1 MKVPL
6 NWLKDYTD
14 VTLPPAELAEK
25 LTLAGFEVAEIIS
38 TGGGWE
44 NIVIGQITAINP
56 HPNAD
61 RLRLATV
68 DLGGEKETVVCG
80 APNLNVGDKIAFAR
94 TGARLVNP
102 HSGQVEELKPAK
114 IRGVVSKGMICS
126 EKELGISESH
136 EGIMLLGAEAKTGT
150 ALAEYLGNTVLD
162 IDVTANR
169 PECLSVVGIAREVA
183 ALTGQ
188 KMHIPDIKYEETGE
202 PIGGQIK
209 IEIIDAD
216 LCPRYCASLIT
227 GVKVAESPA
236 WLQERLVA
244 AGQRPINNIVDI
256 TNYVMLEYGQP
267 LHSFDYDRLRKKQ
280 IIVRRAQEGENF
292 YTLDEAERKLTQEM
306 LTIADGERTVAVAGV
321 MGGHNSEVT
330 ESTTSILLEAASFK
344 AASIHYTSHY
354 LGLTSEASMRFE
366 RGISPGLTI
375 PALRHATKLV
385 AELGGGKVAGG
396 IVDAYPG
403 KKESQKIVVT
413 VEKTRRVLGM
423 ETSQDDIVKA
433 LTALGIECQADGE
446 KITATV
452 PYWRSDIRLD
462 VDLIE
467 EVARVTGYD
476 KIPTTMLSVPIPR
489 RDPEP
494 VSGLKKKIRQKLTG
508 YGFQEIVSYSL
519 TSRETLEKQTP
530 DGRLTGLEPLAIVK
544 PLTTEQ
550 ECLRTSLRANLLSA
564 LAANRRHEDGGIRL
578 FELGKVYLQRQND
591 LPEEPDMLCGIMSGP
606 RAERSWRSGD
616 GAMDFYDVKG
626 VMEGLF
632 SHLGID
638 ISFESSVDEGLHPN
652 HQAAMTATQDG
663 KTVKIG
669 VMGEV
674 HPKVADSFEVGGT
687 VGIFEINVTGL
698 LPLAGRHKMFRSI
711 PRFPSTIRDIAVVV
725 DSNVTNRQI
734 TDIIRG
740 FKLISEVILFD
751 VYAGK
756 QVAAGKKSLAYRLVY
771 QSAEH
776 TLTDEEVNK
785 VQEQIL
791 VMLRLVLG
799 ATLRTQ

>member
-1 MKVPL
+1 MRVPL

-25 LTLAGFEVAEIIS
+25 LTLAGFEVAEIIT
-38 TGGGWE
+38 TGGGWK
-44 NIVIGQITAINP
+44 NIVIGQITAVNP

-61 RLRLATV
+61 RLKLATV
-68 DLGGEKETVVCG
+68 DLGGEQETVVCG
-80 APNLNVGDKIAFAR
+80 APNLNAGDKIAFAR
-94 TGARLVNP
+94 AGARLINP
-102 HSGQVEELKPAK
+102 YNGQVEELKPAK
-114 IRGVVSKGMICS
+114 IRGVESKGMICS

-136 EGIMLLGAEAKTGT
+136 EGIMVLGAEAPTGT
-150 ALAEYLGNTVLD
+150 ALAEYLGDTVLD

-169 PECLSVVGIAREVA
+169 PDCLSVVGIAREAA

-188 KMHIPDIKYEETGE
+188 KMHIPEIKYEETGDA
-202 PIGGQIK
+202 IDKQIK

-216 LCPRYCASLIT
+216 LCPRYCTSLIT
-227 GVKVAESPA
+227 GVKVAASPA

-267 LHSFDYDRLRKKQ
+267 LHSFDYDRLMKKQ
-280 IIVRRAQEGENF
+280 IIVRRAKEGESF
-292 YTLDEAERKLTQEM
+292 HTLDEAERKLTKEM
-306 LTIADGERTVAVAGV
+306 LTIADGERTVAIAGV
-321 MGGHNSEVT
+321 MGGRNSEVT

-385 AELGGGKVAGG
+385 AELGGGKAAGG
-396 IVDAYPG
+396 IIDAYPG
-403 KKESQKIVVT
+403 KKESESISLAS
-413 VEKTRRVLGM
+413 EKVARVLGM
-423 ETSQDDIVKA
+423 DVSLEYVVKA
-433 LTALGIECQADGE
+433 MTALGIECKVNGA

-452 PYWRSDIRLD
+452 PYWRSDIHLD

-467 EVARVTGYD
+467 EVARVIGYD

-489 RDPEP
+489 HDPDP
-494 VSGLKKKIRQKLTG
+494 VSGLRKKIRQQLAG

-519 TSRETLEKQTP
+519 TSRDTLQKQTP
-530 DGRLTGLEPLAIVK
+530 NDRLAGPEPLAIVK
-544 PLTTEQ
+544 PLTTDQ

-578 FELGKVYLQRQND
+578 FELGKVYLPRRHD
-591 LPEEPDMLCGIMSGP
+591 LPEEPDMLCGIMNGS
-606 RAERSWRSGD
+606 RAERSWRGND

-632 SHLGID
+632 SQLGMD
-638 ISFESSVDEGLHPN
+638 ISFESSADEGLHPT
-652 HQAAMTATQDG
+652 HQAAIVATQDG

-674 HPKVADSFEVGGT
+674 HPKVADAFEIAGT
-687 VGIFEINVTGL
+687 VGLFDINVTAL
-698 LPLAGRHKMFRSI
+698 LPFVGIHRMFRSI

-725 DSNVTNRQI
+725 DAAITNRQVV
-734 TDIIRG
+734 DIIKG
-740 FKLISEVILFD
+740 FALVSDVLLFD
-751 VYAGK
+751 VYSGK

-771 QSAEH
+771 QSAGH

-791 VMLRLVLG
+791 VGLAKELG
-799 ATLRTQ
+799 ATLRA

>member
-14 VTLPPAELAEK
+14 VTLPPVELAEK
-25 LTLAGFEVAEIIS
+25 LTLAGFEVGEIIT

-44 NIVIGQITAINP
+44 NIVIGQITAVNP

-61 RLRLATV
+61 RLKLATV
-68 DLGGEKETVVCG
+68 DLGGEQETVVCG
-80 APNLNVGDKIAFAR
+80 APNLKVGDKIAFAR
-94 TGARLVNP
+94 VGAQLINS
-102 HSGQVEELKPAK
+102 HDGKIEELKPAK

-136 EGIMLLGAEAKTGT
+136 EGIMVLGAEAKTGT
-150 ALAEYLGNTVLD
+150 ALAEYLGDTVLD

-169 PECLSVVGIAREVA
+169 PDCLSVVGIAREVA

-188 KMHIPDIKYEETGE
+188 KMHIPEIKYEETGE
-202 PIGGQIK
+202 PIDRQIK
-209 IEIIDAD
+209 IEIIDTD

-227 GVKVAESPA
+227 SVKVAESPA
-236 WLQERLVA
+236 WLQERLIA

-280 IIVRRAQEGENF
+280 IIVRRAQEGESF
-292 YTLDEAERKLTQEM
+292 YTLDEAERKLTKEM
-306 LTIADGERTVAVAGV
+306 LTIADGETTVAIAGV
-321 MGGHNSEVT
+321 MGGLNSEVT

-344 AASIHYTSHY
+344 ATSIHYTSHH
-354 LGLTSEASMRFE
+354 LGLSSEASMRFE
-366 RGISPGLTI
+366 RGISAGLTV

-385 AELGGGKVAGG
+385 AELGGGKAAGG
-396 IVDAYPG
+396 IIDNYPG
-403 KKESQKIVVT
+403 KKESQVIVVT
-413 VEKTRRVLGM
+413 AEKSRRVLG
-423 ETSQDDIVKA
+423 TGTNRDDIVKA
-433 LTALGIECQADGE
+433 LTGLGIECQTDGE
-446 KITATV
+446 KVTATV

-489 RDPEP
+489 QDPEP
-494 VSGLKKKIRQKLTG
+494 IIGLRKKIRQEFAG
-508 YGFQEIVSYSL
+508 FGFQEIVSYSL
-519 TSRETLEKQTP
+519 TSRDMLEKQTP
-530 DGRLTGLEPLAIVK
+530 DARLAGPEPLAIVK
-544 PLTTEQ
+544 PLTSDQ

-578 FELGKVYLQRQND
+578 FELGKVYLARRND
-591 LPEEPDMLCGIMSGP
+591 LPEEPDVLCGVMSGP
-606 RAERSWRSGD
+606 RVERSWQGGD

-626 VMEGLF
+626 VLEGLF

-638 ISFESSVDEGLHPN
+638 INLESGTDEGLHP
-652 HQAAMTATQDG
+652 HRQAAIVANQEG

-674 HPKVADSFEVGGT
+674 HPKVADAFEVAGT
-687 VGIFEINVTGL
+687 VGLFDINVTGL
-698 LPLAGRHKMFRSI
+698 LPLAGRHRMFRPI
-711 PRFPSTIRDIAVVV
+711 PRFPRTIRDIAVVV
-725 DSNVTNRQI
+725 DAAITNGQI
-734 TDIIRG
+734 TDIIEG

-751 VYAGK
+751 VYSGK

-791 VMLRLVLG
+791 ARLTKELG
-799 ATLRTQ
+799 ATLRI

>member
-791 VMLRLVLG
+791 ARLTKELG

>member
-25 LTLAGFEVAEIIS
+25 LTLSGFEVAEIIT
-38 TGGGWE
+38 TGGSWD
-44 NIVIGQITAINP
+44 NIIIGQITAINP

-68 DLGGEKETVVCG
+68 DLGGEQETVVCG
-80 APNLNVGDKIAFAR
+80 APNLNLGDKIAFAR
-94 TGARLVNP
+94 TGARLVDP
-102 HSGQVEELKPAK
+102 HNGQVEELKPAK
-114 IRGVVSKGMICS
+114 IRGVVSRGMICS

-136 EGIMLLGAEAKTGT
+136 EGIMVLGAEAKTGR

-169 PECLSVVGIAREVA
+169 PDCLSVVGIAREVA
-183 ALTGQ
+183 ALNRQ
-188 KMHIPDIKYEETGE
+188 KMHLPEIKYEETGE
-202 PIGGQIK
+202 PIDRQIK

-267 LHSFDYDRLRKKQ
+267 LHSFDYDKLRKKQ
-280 IIVRRAQEGENF
+280 IIVRRAQAGESF
-292 YTLDEAERKLTQEM
+292 ITLDDVERKLTSEM
-306 LTIADGERTVAVAGV
+306 LTIADGESTVAIAGV
-321 MGGHNSEVT
+321 MGGLNSEVT
-330 ESTTSILLEAASFK
+330 ETTTSILLEAASFK
-344 AASIHYTSHY
+344 ATSVHYTSRF

-366 RGISPGLTI
+366 RGIAPGLTI
-375 PALRHATKLV
+375 PALRHATLLV

-403 KKESQKIVVT
+403 KKESQKIIIT
-413 VEKTRRVLGM
+413 AEKTRRMLGT
-423 ETSQDDIVKA
+423 ETSGDDIVKA
-433 LTALGIECQADGE
+433 LTALGIECKVDGE

-467 EVARVTGYD
+467 EVARVIGYD
-476 KIPTTMLSVPIPR
+476 KIPTTMLGVPIPR
-489 RDPEP
+489 QDPEP
-494 VSGLKKKIRQKLTG
+494 VIVIRKKIRQTLAG

-519 TSRETLEKQTP
+519 TSRDTLEKQTP
-530 DGRLTGLEPLAIVK
+530 DARLTGPEPLAIVK

-550 ECLRTSLRANLLSA
+550 ECLRTGLRASLLNA

-578 FELGKVYLQRQND
+578 FELGKVYLRRQSD
-591 LPEEPDMLCGIMSGP
+591 LPEEPDMLCGVMSGP
-606 RAERSWRSGD
+606 RVERSWRGSD
-616 GAMDFYDVKG
+616 GTMDFYDVKG
-626 VMEGLF
+626 VIEGLYDR
-632 SHLGID
+632 LGID
-638 ISFESSVDEGLHPN
+638 ISFTSSAEDGLHPS
-652 HQAAMTATQDG
+652 HQAAIAATKDG
-663 KTVKIG
+663 KTIKIG

-674 HPKVADSFEVGGT
+674 HPKVADAFGVDGT
-687 VGIFEINVTGL
+687 VGLFDINVTEL
-698 LPLAGRHKMFRSI
+698 LPLTGRYRMFRAI
-711 PRFPSTIRDIAVVV
+711 PRFPGTIRDIAMVV
-725 DSNVTNRQI
+725 DAAVANRQI
-734 TDIIRG
+734 TDIIKG

-751 VYAGK
+751 VYSGK

-776 TLTDEEVNK
+776 TLTDAEVNK

-791 VMLRLVLG
+791 ARLAEELG
-799 ATLRTQ
+799 ATLRT